1 MIDRWIGEGT
11 SMIKADTAVVVEKP
25 SKTELVG
32 KSVKRKEDY
41 EVLVGRE
48 RYTADY
54 KLPHMLYTAIYRSP
68 YAHAR
73 IIGLDLSKALKQPGV
88 VLGLGGKDI
97 PEYAKPMPPFPFQS
111 KNPFRQGNPT
121 IKFYDHH
128 CLATD
133 KVRFVGEAVAVI
145 VATDR
150 YLAED
155 AMEYI
160 TAEFEPCPLVVD
172 AEAAPG
178 KYGAFALPG
187 MGGQP
192 DAQVQSIRRRCGGGL
207 PASRSSRQGK
217 NCELEIHGHADGAA
231 CDNCRLRPK
240 DPSAYRV
247 GLHTDS
253 SRAQHPHT
261 RNSQFPKYKGEGDC
275 AAGWGWLWSEMGL
288 LS

>member
-11 SMIKADTAVVVEKP
+11 SMIKAHTAVVVEKP
-25 SKTELVG
+25 SKTKLVG

-48 RYTADY
+48 RYTADH

-73 IIGLDLSKALKQPGV
+73 ITGLDLSKALKQPGV

-97 PEYAKPMPPFPFQS
+97 PEYVKPMPPFPFQS

-150 YLAED
+150 YLAE
-155 AMEYI
+155 ARN
-160 TAEFEPCPLVVD
+160 
-172 AEAAPG
+172 
-178 KYGAFALPG
+178 
-187 MGGQP
+187 
-192 DAQVQSIRRRCGGGL
+192 IRFC
-207 PASRSSRQGK
+207 
-217 NCELEIHGHADGAA
+217 NHWD
-231 CDNCRLRPK
+231 
-240 DPSAYRV
+240 
-247 GLHTDS
+247 
-253 SRAQHPHT
+253 
-261 RNSQFPKYKGEGDC
+261 RN
-275 AAGWGWLWSEMGL
+275 
-288 LS
+288 